1 MTNSNY
7 KLYKSDRKNINSFH
21 HANMLPIY
29 SETVANFFGNG
40 GPGSSTWYIAV
51 FRVLRLFSCS
61 DQGTIPFVYL
71 SRSRPGGQ
79 FKAISTHPILMPSP
93 IAHCIRRLKSFKT
106 NVLLTHLLS
115 YEAFIV
121 KIHPSKYCCS
131 WHCVEIRRLTSVH
144 KVKLLKASDGILSF
158 SSVLNN

>member
-1 MTNSNY
+1 MANSNY
-7 KLYKSDRKNINSFH
+7 KLYKSDRKNINSFL
-21 HANMLPIY
+21 HANVYMLPIY

-115 YEAFIV
+115 
-121 KIHPSKYCCS
+121 
-131 WHCVEIRRLTSVH
+131 
-144 KVKLLKASDGILSF
+144 
-158 SSVLNN
+158 